1 MASTERKF
9 FVCGNQLVDSDHA
22 TTTIVNLRGDI
33 PIPILG
39 SGVPIRLYQ
48 QIFYANSLVNLTT

>member
-1 MASTERKF
+1 MASTERKL

-39 SGVPIRLYQ
+39 SGVPIRLYYICQ
-48 QIFYANSLVNLTT
+48 CVLGH